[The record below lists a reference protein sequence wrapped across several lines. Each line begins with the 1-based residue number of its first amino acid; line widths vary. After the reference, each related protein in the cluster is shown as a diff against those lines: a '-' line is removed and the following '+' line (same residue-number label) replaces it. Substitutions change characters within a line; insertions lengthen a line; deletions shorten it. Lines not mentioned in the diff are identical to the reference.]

1 MSFSHSPQIV
11 TNGLVLALD
20 AGNTKSYVSGSTTWF
35 DKSGRGNNGTLVNG
49 PTFDSGSLGS
59 IVFDGVDD
67 YGRVTNCVNALPQD
81 ITIEVWLKGTVDAY
95 NNAFE
100 IGSGGS
106 SIANELVARGSNT
119 ALNHLQYV
127 SWYEKTDLTTNNL
140 ISLSQNNG
148 MPISPTQF
156 SQHVVWLKGD
166 GTSGTYLNGSLFAS
180 NATPTSFTRWYIA
193 STDLYF
199 GFGIENI
206 AAIRIYNRALTQ
218 SEINQNFNALRGRF
232 GI

>member
-1 MSFSHSPQIV
+1 MAFVHSPKIV
-11 TNGLVLALD
+11 TDGLVLALD
-20 AGNTKSYVSGSTTWF
+20 AGNVKSYPGSGTTWL
-35 DKSGRGNNGTLVNG
+35 DKSGRGNNGTLING
-49 PTFDSGSLGS
+49 PTFNSGNGGS

-67 YGRVTNCVNALPQD
+67 RGRVTNCVNALPQD
-81 ITIEVWLKGTVDAY
+81 ITIEVWLKGTTATTT
-95 NNAFE
+95 NAFE
-100 IGSGGS
+100 IGTGGS
-106 SIANELVARGSNT
+106 SIANELVARGSNSG
-119 ALNHLQYV
+119 LNHLQYF
-127 SWYEKTDLTTNNL
+127 SWYEKTDLTINN
-140 ISLSQNNG
+140 IIFIAPGSG

-166 GTSGTYLNGSLFAS
+166 GTSGTYLNGSLFVS
-180 NATPTSFTRWYIA
+180 NTTPTSFTRWYIA

-218 SEINQNFNALRGRF
+218 AEITQNFNALRGRF